1 MSKLKL
7 PHASGNSMSIA
18 APATNPAS
26 DLELKLPATIGSAGQ
41 VLRNS
46 STPGTL
52 EFGGGIQEFDMW
64 RINSSSS
71 LAGDTDITANWE
83 RADTDFEKIG
93 TGLTESSGIFTFPS
107 TGKWLIGAFA
117 YVWTSAGPD
126 YAGIGIFLST
136 DSGGSYEKRTETLT
150 SINNDESAG
159 SVLSTVCFD
168 ITNSATARMKLVAIT
183 ATTVQYNGHTSQN
196 RTGLWAIKLG
206 DT

>member
-26 DLELKLPATIGSAGQ
+26 DLELKLPATIGTAGQ

-64 RINSSSS
+64 RVNSDFTASS
-71 LAGDTDITANWE
+71 ADITANWE
-83 RADTDFEKIG
+83 RADTNFDKIG
-93 TGLTESSGIFTFPS
+93 TGLTESSGVFTFPS
-107 TGKWLIGAFA
+107 NGKWLIGFSV
-117 YVWTSAGPD
+117 YMWNTPEKD
-126 YAGIGIFLST
+126 YLGGKILVSNN
-136 DSGGSYEKRTETLT
+136 SGGSYDVRTEALT
-150 SINNDESAG
+150 ASSADTVASNAYTITCLDIVNASAMPMKFQTVAPSTSSFNG
-159 SVLSTVCFD
+159 S
-168 ITNSATARMKLVAIT
+168 
-183 ATTVQYNGHTSQN
+183 TSEQ
-196 RTGLWAIKLG
+196 RTGFWTMKVG